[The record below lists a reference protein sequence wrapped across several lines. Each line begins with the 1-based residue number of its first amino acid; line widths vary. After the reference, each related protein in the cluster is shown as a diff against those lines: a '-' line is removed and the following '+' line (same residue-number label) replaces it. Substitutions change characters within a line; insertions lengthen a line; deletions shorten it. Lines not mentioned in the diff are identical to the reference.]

1 MRREIH
7 NYIHARPDLIR
18 FIRENPIWYRQL
30 SRSPEKMFEID
41 QESKVYY
48 GKTLPQRI
56 DRLQQ
61 NIQLANMLVGM
72 IYAIGNNE

>member
-1 MRREIH
+1 MRREIQ
-7 NYIHARPDLIR
+7 NYIHLRPDLVR
-18 FIRENPIWYRQL
+18 FIRENPIWYRLL

-41 QESKVYY
+41 QESKKYY

-61 NIQLANMLVGM
+61 NIQLANMLVSM
-72 IYAIGNNE
+72 MYAMGNNE